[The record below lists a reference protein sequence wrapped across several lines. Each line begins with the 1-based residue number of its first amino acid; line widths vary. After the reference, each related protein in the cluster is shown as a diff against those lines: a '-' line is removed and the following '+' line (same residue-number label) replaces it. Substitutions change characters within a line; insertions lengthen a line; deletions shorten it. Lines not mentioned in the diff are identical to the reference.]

1 MNRLARSTPQ
11 SLYRADTTGAGRPPR
26 EFVRVARLLLH
37 HHLSLAGLIIVLA
50 VTTVALFAP
59 LIAPYPG
66 DGGAVMRLQERFR
79 PPGRGHW
86 FGTDHLGRDMLS
98 RVLLGTRTSLTAGLA
113 VAGMAMIVGIPV
125 GLIAGLTGGWRDEVV
140 MRVVDVFLAFPALV
154 LAVLISAL
162 WGGGLIAAMLAAAFV
177 WWPKYARLMRG
188 EALSIKN
195 RLFIEAARSFGSSPW
210 RIIRR
215 HVLPNAVTPLTIQA
229 SLDVGYTIIFAA
241 SLGFVGL
248 GAKPPSPEW
257 GLMMSTG
264 RIYMPV
270 YWWLSIFPGLAILL
284 AVLGF
289 NLLGDGVRDIL
300 DPRARHRGW

>member
-1 MNRLARSTPQ
+1 
-11 SLYRADTTGAGRPPR
+11 
-26 EFVRVARLLLH
+26 
-37 HHLSLAGLIIVLA
+37 
-50 VTTVALFAP
+50 
-59 LIAPYPG
+59 
-66 DGGAVMRLQERFR
+66 
-79 PPGRGHW
+79 
-86 FGTDHLGRDMLS
+86 
-98 RVLLGTRTSLTAGLA
+98 
-113 VAGMAMIVGIPV
+113 MAMIVGIPV